1 MAATYQT
8 TPLAQPPL
16 NASDL
21 PAAEAV
27 PQTHNNGEPSTRP
40 VPAAPPAFPP
50 RPADDTTQSHAPQ
63 DLPSTSQFEPPPRRR
78 MAEAGDSTGR
88 IEYTREPERLIAY
101 LVPFPTPDLSEGFLQ
116 TTDPVAIPHRFL
128 IYTPPPPPL
137 LPPKEGEKERK
148 LGMHHIQRKWQG
160 EVRKA
165 KTDDVEKK
173 SWRGIRYMSSRAV
186 DRGICWIT
194 TSNVDFLCR
203 IPKNKKK
210 GKGAAS
216 TTTVPADGTTGAVG
230 TSGSG
235 RLEEL
240 VLVHPESLPG
250 TRNEVQREF
259 ISSLQRSKKRAYRDA
274 VISILLFP
282 PAIVIDTI
290 AVIIWPF
297 GGLAEIDGVWAVYS
311 IRGAKRAR
319 SVTKRLDATP
329 QKENPDDSDDE
340 DPKADTNAKH
350 NDKKLKLTFA
360 PTERLEILRRY
371 LAAECHKRDP
381 KLFKHAGEG
390 TAPTESQVLE
400 ALGWTPS
407 GNTTVGEK
415 RNMEDEQWEIRQAK
429 EDLQVTM
436 EKGATEW
443 MKWCKTFQKKP
454 EKALKK

>member
-16 NASDL
+16 NASEL
-21 PAAEAV
+21 PV
-27 PQTHNNGEPSTRP
+27 DNTPQASTNGEPSNTRP
-40 VPAAPPAFPP
+40 VPPTPPAFPP
-50 RPADDTTQSHAPQ
+50 RPTESGPSNAPQ
-63 DLPSTSQFEPPPRRR
+63 NLPSTSQFEPPPRRKTDGT
-78 MAEAGDSTGR
+78 GDITR
-88 IEYTREPERLIAY
+88 QVEYTRDPERLIAY
-101 LVPFPTPDLSEGFLQ
+101 LIPFPTPDLSEGFIQ

-128 IYTPPPPPL
+128 IYTPTPPPL

-148 LGMHHIQRKWQG
+148 VSLHYIQRKWQE

-165 KTDDVEKK
+165 KTSDVDKK
-173 SWRGIRYMSSRAV
+173 SWRGIRYKSSRGV
-186 DRGICWIT
+186 DKGICWVT

-203 IPKNKKK
+203 IPKDKKVK
-210 GKGAAS
+210 KAS
-216 TTTVPADGTTGAVG
+216 TTTEPTTGENVNVNVG

-250 TRNEVQREF
+250 KPNEIQREF
-259 ISSLQRSKKRAYRDA
+259 ITSLQRSKKRAYRDTILS
-274 VISILLFP
+274 VLLFP
-282 PAIVIDTI
+282 PALVIDTI
-290 AVIIWPF
+290 AVIVWPF
-297 GGLAEIDGVWAVYS
+297 GGLAEIDAVWAVYS

-319 SVTKRLDATP
+319 SVTKRLDSTP
-329 QKENPDDSDDE
+329 QNENPDDSDDE
-340 DPKADTNAKH
+340 DPKVEKNAKD
-350 NDKKLKLTFA
+350 NDKNLKLTFA

-400 ALGWTPS
+400 AMGWTPS

-436 EKGATEW
+436 QKGAKEW